1 MADADVQTT
10 APYGQVISADL
21 KALVIVGRAGALQ
34 ASACASIPKKTV
46 VFCHKLRFASR
57 QMEKVRE
64 NPFFQTLCGP
74 CVLDCCCGVASSS
87 GATWSVASFQ
97 AAEKFAYY
105 SATGQIVSKGV
116 DPQHPWVE
124 FCVTESSDASR
135 IFQDLHLSGPASKN
149 GGSRSSDVEVSILQF
164 ADNTH
169 ARMERHAVAVFTPH
183 GTHNPKKQFE
193 NTYFHCCQQRS

>member
-1 MADADVQTT
+1 MFHWTLTGIRDAICILADADVQTT

-21 KALVIVGRAGALQ
+21 KAFVIVGRAGALQ

-46 VFCHKLRFASR
+46 VFCHKLRFASH

-116 DPQHPWVE
+116 DP
-124 FCVTESSDASR
+124 S
-135 IFQDLHLSGPASKN
+135 L
-149 GGSRSSDVEVSILQF
+149 GGILR
-164 ADNTH
+164 D
-169 ARMERHAVAVFTPH
+169 RKLGR
-183 GTHNPKKQFE
+183 FE
-193 NTYFHCCQQRS
+193 DFPGLAPQWPCEQKWW